1 MGIVQAVADIFGSI
15 TALVTQGRYVR
26 TQPTLD
32 PTLKPNEF
40 QRQNHTAT
48 IIIGGL
54 LLAIVVLVIAAAITA
69 AKRK

>member
-1 MGIVQAVADIFGSI
+1 MGIVAAVAEVFGGI
-15 TALVTQGRYVR
+15 TTLITQGRYIR
-26 TQPTLD
+26 TQPSLD
-32 PTLKPNEF
+32 PTLNPGEF

-54 LLAIVVLVIAAAITA
+54 LLAIIVVVVVAAITA

>member
-1 MGIVQAVADIFGSI
+1 MGIVQAVSEIFGNI
-15 TALVTQGRYVR
+15 TALITQGRYIR

-32 PTLKPNEF
+32 PSLKPGDF
-40 QRQNHTAT
+40 QRQNHTTT

-54 LLAIVVLVIAAAITA
+54 LLALIVVVIAAAITA